1 MVFTFPAPQ
10 LRRSIR
16 QRMQSSP
23 GGAPTLT
30 MPTPLA
36 YNFRASSWLPKDDPW
51 VRKFSELPIA
61 RSKISYP
68 PFAWKASTIAKFS
81 QLEVSVRSKHPYGA
95 MATWCVGFL
104 LLVPSLQAQG
114 AAPRH
119 VGFPQDWSDHSIVF
133 SLDGLARHPNL
144 VSREHRIARQLMQR
158 FKGPGS
164 SFFRGIDFQANS
176 AGPATHHRDWN
187 VSLVRGRVATDM
199 YPAKFTFDPGAQPS
213 CANDYVVFGLDVA
226 GTTGNQANLIAFN
239 NLYAGPGGLCGA
251 APTVMW
257 AYNVTT
263 VGGGKV
269 NLSPVISEDGTQ
281 IAFVESAAKTTI
293 FHVLTWTAGQGT
305 ITNSAAPTM
314 TTLLLSSTATST
326 RSSPWIDYTS
336 NTAYVGVDGGQLYK
350 ITGAFTASPA
360 IGWGGLPVTVSNGR
374 HLTPPVL
381 DNRLGV
387 LMVGSGNGNLY
398 QVNSTTGAVASLV
411 VGATTKTTPGIL
423 APPIVDVTNGTTF
436 VVSANDGT
444 SAVLV
449 EVDTATLGVIT
460 KGRIGLGSSSGTPL
474 TIPQPAFSNDYY
486 NDPSTGVIRLCGTGA
501 ADTTPWQYSFGFT
514 GPDMNATPV
523 FSQQLVNAA
532 ATCSPWTEFY
542 NLDLNGGTDFFFF
555 GLNQNCV
562 GASGCVIA
570 RDNTDVDPLVTAA
583 VPGGPS
589 GIVIDNYSTAAQA
602 SSIYLS
608 EETGSTAYKF
618 TQNGLN

>member
-1 MVFTFPAPQ
+1 M
-10 LRRSIR
+10 
-16 QRMQSSP
+16 
-23 GGAPTLT
+23 
-30 MPTPLA
+30 
-36 YNFRASSWLPKDDPW
+36 
-51 VRKFSELPIA
+51 
-61 RSKISYP
+61 
-68 PFAWKASTIAKFS
+68 
-81 QLEVSVRSKHPYGA
+81 RSKHPYSA

-104 LLVPSLQAQG
+104 LLTPSLPAQE
-114 AAPRH
+114 AATSRH

-144 VSREHRIARQLMQR
+144 VSQEPRVARQLMQR
-158 FKGPGS
+158 FKGTGS

-187 VSLVRGRVATDM
+187 VSFVRGRVATDM

-213 CANDYVVFGLDVA
+213 CANDYVVFGLDLA

-239 NLYAGPGGLCGA
+239 NLYSGTGGLCGA

-257 AYNVTT
+257 AYNVTSAA
-263 VGGGKV
+263 GGNV
-269 NLSPVISEDGTQ
+269 EISPVISEDGSK
-281 IAFVESAAKTTI
+281 IAFVESGTNTTI
-293 FHVLTWTAGQGT
+293 FHVLTWTAGQGS
-305 ITNSAAPTM
+305 ITNAAAPTM
-314 TTLLLSSTATST
+314 TSLTLSSTTTST
-326 RSSPWIDYTS
+326 TSSPWVDYS
-336 NTAYVGVDGGQLYK
+336 SDTAYVGVDGGQLYK
-350 ITGAFTASPA
+350 ITGVFQGTPA
-360 IGWGGLPVTVSNGR
+360 LAGAPWPVTVSNGR
-374 HLTPPVL
+374 HLSPAVL
-381 DNRLGV
+381 DNRLGK
-387 LMVGSGNGNLY
+387 LMVGSANGNLY
-398 QVNSTTGAVASLV
+398 QVDSTTGAVASLV

-449 EVDTATLGVIT
+449 EVDTATLVVIT
-460 KGRIGLGSSSGTPL
+460 KGSIGLGSSTGTAL
-474 TIPQPAFSNDYY
+474 SIPQPAFSNDYY

-501 ADTTPWQYSFGFT
+501 TDTTPWQYSFGFT

-532 ATCSPWTEFY
+532 AGCSPWTEFY

-570 RDNTDVDPLVTAA
+570 RDNTDADPLVTAA
-583 VPGGPS
+583 VAGGPS
-589 GIVIDNYSTAAQA
+589 GIVVDNYSTAAQA

-608 EETGSTAYKF
+608 AEAGSTAYKF